1 MSPASRA
8 LLRRA
13 LRIAGSVGLLIATA
27 LWVDVGAVVS
37 ELKAARLGPLV
48 LALALSLPLMATLA
62 SRWSFTARRLGLD
75 MPVRVAVAEYYAS
88 TFLNRVLPGGVL
100 GDVGRAVRGGRR
112 YPDAKGAAARSVVL
126 ERLSGQVAL
135 WVFVV
140 AGLVRWGAEE
150 GRRVAMV
157 TGVLVSLLVLLGVL
171 LAVALPRVPG
181 FSRSRVGEAWALVAK
196 ETRLAFLDRGAW
208 AVQLGLSLL
217 SVVFLVAI
225 YAACAD
231 AVGVRVSFAQLMFI
245 APVLLAVST
254 LPVSVGGWGIR
265 EVTSVALF
273 EMTGLEPAAG
283 VAASAAFGAVNL
295 VGALPGIAVLL
306 RRNPTPT

>member
-157 TGVLVSLLVLLGVL
+157 TGVLVALGPAGGAARRG
-171 LAVALPRVPG
+171 LAQ
-181 FSRSRVGEAWALVAK
+181 
-196 ETRLAFLDRGAW
+196 GAW
-208 AVQLGLSLL
+208 LQ
-217 SVVFLVAI
+217 
-225 YAACAD
+225 
-231 AVGVRVSFAQLMFI
+231 
-245 APVLLAVST
+245 P
-254 LPVSVGGWGIR
+254 
-265 EVTSVALF
+265 
-273 EMTGLEPAAG
+273 
-283 VAASAAFGAVNL
+283 
-295 VGALPGIAVLL
+295 
-306 RRNPTPT
+306 